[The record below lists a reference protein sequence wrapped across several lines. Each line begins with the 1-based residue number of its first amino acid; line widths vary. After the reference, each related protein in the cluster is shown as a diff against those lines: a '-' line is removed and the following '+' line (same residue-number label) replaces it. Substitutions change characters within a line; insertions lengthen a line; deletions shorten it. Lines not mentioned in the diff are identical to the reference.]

1 MNAFKEKKSINLP
14 AKNLFE
20 HVLYNCFLFP
30 ESQFSSSYTL
40 ERMVLLRAAKQNQH
54 ADTAYTIGLN
64 FLTLLASYN
73 LVMKGKNEVF
83 EFGGEESRR
92 RRVGVI

>member
-1 MNAFKEKKSINLP
+1 
-14 AKNLFE
+14 
-20 HVLYNCFLFP
+20 
-30 ESQFSSSYTL
+30 
-40 ERMVLLRAAKQNQH
+40 MVLLRAAKQNQH

>member
-1 MNAFKEKKSINLP
+1 MLIHLL
-14 AKNLFE
+14 KNLFE
-20 HVLYNCFLFP
+20 LVLYHCFQFP
-30 ESQFSSSYTL
+30 ETQFSCSYTL
-40 ERMVLLRAAKQNQH
+40 ERMVLLRAAKKNQH
-54 ADTAYTIGLN
+54 AYTIGLN

-73 LVMKGKNEVF
+73 LIMKGKNEVF